1 MPKCNPKVQRC
12 TLEKK
17 IDNVYLITHFGGV
30 GESCTRVQRRPHNDV
45 YSLDDIVYLTR
56 HRIS

>member
-1 MPKCNPKVQRC
+1 M
-12 TLEKK
+12 KK
-17 IDNVYLITHFGGV
+17 IKTRETRVLVSFGGV

-45 YSLDDIVYLTR
+45 YSLDDINNLTR